1 VCFLLGLIFEK
12 ESLAGINLVRL
23 VKFNLDWVAW
33 VGEIGFGI

>member
-1 VCFLLGLIFEK
+1 
-12 ESLAGINLVRL
+12 LAGISLVRL